1 MSTVAAYRY
10 PGVLPF
16 QDNEVAR
23 LTYKGREE
31 ETQSLFHMVLTLSV
45 VVLYAESGIG
55 KTSLLNAGL
64 MELLR
69 QRELIPLTVRFS
81 TRMNSPVQA
90 VLHDIGTSLDQNKVE
105 YKPGEEKT
113 LWQFFKTVE
122 FWSAEDVLLTP
133 VLILDQFEELF
144 TLCPPEGR
152 REFITQ
158 LADLVRNRIPQSLRD
173 SLREGS
179 EFPYTET
186 APRVKIIIAIRED
199 FLGEL
204 DELCREIPDIRQN
217 TLRLVAL
224 TREQAQRAI
233 EEPAQL
239 KDEAISTPSFTY
251 TPEAVEEML
260 DFLCTSRV
268 KGTAVNVDVVMPY
281 QLQVLCGHFEEQVLE
296 TGKTTIELEDLGGK
310 EGLHRVMRHFYD
322 REVGRLH
329 SALKR
334 RRVHR
339 LFEKG
344 LLTETDRRLKLDEED
359 IKSRFKVPNSVL
371 DTLVDGRLLLR
382 SEYRDRE
389 FQYELSHDTLV
400 APIRESERRRKIIK
414 GSLWGTVI
422 LCLVVF
428 AIGTIV
434 KFNQNL
440 QSVTNQSQQILAVT
454 YLQNYVQN
462 CLQEATNNL
471 RKKNYPVAI
480 GYLSEAIRVDPGN
493 ADAYLTLG
501 NTYSELAK
509 KDRSNLAEAARYY
522 EIAIRYAEVQGRSSS
537 NFYYA
542 DAYLNLANTLSEM
555 GNYPRAEE
563 NYRRA
568 IQHDPESAQAYN
580 GLGYAL
586 YQQHRYQEAITNY
599 KLALKL
605 HPRDDVV
612 RSTMSNLEK
621 AQKEAVSRP

>member
-1 MSTVAAYRY
+1 
-10 PGVLPF
+10 
-16 QDNEVAR
+16 
-23 LTYKGREE
+23 
-31 ETQSLFHMVLTLSV
+31 MVLTESV

-69 QRELIPLTVRFS
+69 QRELIPLRVRFS
-81 TRMNSPVQA
+81 TRANSPVQA
-90 VLHDIGTSLDQNKVE
+90 VLHDIGTSVDHKVE

-144 TLCPPEGR
+144 TLCTPEGR

-173 SLREGS
+173 SLKEGNK
-179 EFPYTET
+179 FPYTET
-186 APRVKIIIAIRED
+186 APRVKIIISVRED

-204 DELCREIPDIRQN
+204 DELCHEIPDIRQN

-224 TREQAQRAI
+224 TREQGKRAI

-239 KDEAISTPSFTY
+239 QDAAITTPSFTY

-268 KGTAVNVDVVMPY
+268 KGTAVNVYVVMPY
-281 QLQVLCGHFEEQVLE
+281 QLQVLCGHLEQKVLE
-296 TGKTTIELEDLGGK
+296 TGKTTIGLGDLGGK
-310 EGLHRVMRHFYD
+310 EGLHGVMRHFYD

-329 SALKR
+329 SARER

-371 DTLVDGRLLLR
+371 DTLVNSRLLLR
-382 SEYRDRE
+382 SEYRNME

-400 APIRESERRRKIIK
+400 APIRESERRRKVIK
-414 GSLWGTVI
+414 GSIWGAVI
-422 LCLVVF
+422 LCLVVSLIG

-434 KFNQNL
+434 KFKRNL
-440 QSVTNQSQQILAVT
+440 KSVTEQRQQILADT
-454 YLQNYVQN
+454 NLQNYVQY
-462 CLQEATNNL
+462 CMQQATANL
-471 RKKNYPVAI
+471 RKKNYPGA
-480 GYLSEAIRVDPGN
+480 LSNLSGALRADPKN
-493 ADAYLTLG
+493 ADVYLTLG

-509 KDRSNLAEAARYY
+509 KDKKNLAEAARYY
-522 EIAIRYAEVQGRSSS
+522 EIALSYAEVQKRPSS
-537 NFYYA
+537 NFYYS
-542 DAYLNLANTLSEM
+542 DVYLNLANTLSEM
-555 GNYPRAEE
+555 GNYLRAEE

-586 YQQHRYQEAITNY
+586 YRQHRYQEAISNY

-612 RSTMSNLEK
+612 RSTMINLEK
-621 AQKEAVSRP
+621 AQKEAGSRP